1 MKNLI
6 KIAFMFVAAFVFAS
20 LIPQRT
26 AVAQSQ
32 NSIGRCIVNVPQE
45 WGALK
50 GVSSNYGMVFEDSAG
65 TLRAVT
71 QMPCGLDGAPNV
83 ALEIHRR

>member
-1 MKNLI
+1 MKSLI
-6 KIAFMFVAAFVFAS
+6 KIALLFAAGFILAS
-20 LIPQRT
+20 LSPQPT

-32 NSIGRCIVNVPQE
+32 TNIGRCTVTVPPD

-50 GVSSNYGMVFEDSAG
+50 GVSDTFGMVFEDSEG
-65 TLRAVT
+65 TLRAVK
-71 QMPCGLDGAPNV
+71 QMPCGLGGAPNV